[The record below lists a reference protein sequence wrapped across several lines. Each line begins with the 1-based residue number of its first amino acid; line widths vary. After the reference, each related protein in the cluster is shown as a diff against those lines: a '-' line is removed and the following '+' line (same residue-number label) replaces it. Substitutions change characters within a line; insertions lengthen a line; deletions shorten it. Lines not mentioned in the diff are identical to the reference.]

1 MERGHDASLIG
12 KPVAVVQYNPF
23 GDLKTLK
30 PSDNRIVKSG
40 GIIAVSYEARARGV
54 KRIMRGA
61 EAIKVCPEIILV
73 QVPVAHGKADLT
85 IYREAGDRVV
95 KLLISKGCKLEKA
108 SIDEVYL
115 DLTQEVTN
123 RMSKLSS
130 HTPPP
135 DKNPQNSDR
144 SETFADILRLASSS
158 LVAGEDE
165 SELKLDKQAIRN
177 GHCGT
182 NYDSTNNN
190 SIIQLYQQQH
200 EANHHNSDPSSRP
213 IAIPYDYQRMLVGAA
228 IVADLR
234 KAVREELGYSCSGMR
249 ENYCL
254 YMCVHFSSIIYTI
267 I

>member
-1 MERGHDASLIG
+1 MERGYDQSLIG

-30 PSDNRIVKSG
+30 PNDNRIVKSG

>member
-108 SIDEVYL
+108 SIDE
-115 DLTQEVTN
+115 
-123 RMSKLSS
+123 
-130 HTPPP
+130 
-135 DKNPQNSDR
+135 
-144 SETFADILRLASSS
+144 FI
-158 LVAGEDE
+158 
-165 SELKLDKQAIRN
+165 
-177 GHCGT
+177 
-182 NYDSTNNN
+182 
-190 SIIQLYQQQH
+190 
-200 EANHHNSDPSSRP
+200 
-213 IAIPYDYQRMLVGAA
+213 
-228 IVADLR
+228 
-234 KAVREELGYSCSGMR
+234 
-249 ENYCL
+249 
-254 YMCVHFSSIIYTI
+254 
-267 I
+267 